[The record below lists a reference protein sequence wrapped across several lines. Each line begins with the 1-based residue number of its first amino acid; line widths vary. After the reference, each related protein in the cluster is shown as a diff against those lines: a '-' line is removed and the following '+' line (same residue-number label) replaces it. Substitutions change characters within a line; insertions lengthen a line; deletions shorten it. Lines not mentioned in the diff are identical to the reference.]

1 MRQVEALAAQMK
13 APAKKKPPARKPL
26 EPELAELQ
34 ERLLEKTGMR
44 ATLTGTPRKGRIV
57 LQYGSLDELNRLSEM
72 LEKI

>member
-1 MRQVEALAAQMK
+1 MEALAAK
-13 APAKKKPPARKPL
+13 LRSPEKKRRPTERTL
-26 EPELAELQ
+26 EPELRELQ

-44 ATLTGTPRKGRIV
+44 ATLTGTPKKGKIV